1 MTGSMFVVVAIVV
14 AGLLYL
20 LLRRRGTRPSEDLR
34 AVRSTD
40 GDQSPREAADLKPF
54 KVKADDLRA
63 GLPPKPKASAH
74 DSGSSHPAYPVAPAK
89 YSGAV
94 LGRTDPVS
102 RSGAAAGSAS
112 GVHRAFVPTPSNPDF
127 DPVAAAK
134 GDPNAPPPAEPWYP
148 EAPAHYTEED
158 GVTGGAPRD
167 EPEAGR

>member
-1 MTGSMFVVVAIVV
+1 MTGSMSVIAVIVV

-20 LLRRRGTRPSEDLR
+20 LLRRRGTRQGEDIR
-34 AVRSTD
+34 AVRSSD
-40 GDQSPREAADLKPF
+40 GGRSPSEASDLKPF
-54 KVKADDLRA
+54 KAKVDDLRA
-63 GLPPKPKASAH
+63 GLPPKPKVSPH

-102 RSGAAAGSAS
+102 RSGAAGGVS

-148 EAPAHYTEED
+148 EAPAPYTED
-158 GVTGGAPRD
+158 DVATGLAHRD